1 MTASTTPKISV
12 LVPCYNVAHFV
23 AECLMSL
30 KVQTL
35 NDIEVICLNDGSTD
49 NTLALIRETVADDP
63 RFRIVDK
70 PNSGYGATMNLGLKM
85 ARGEYIGIVESD
97 DFVEKTMFEKLYSV
111 AVEHELDIAR
121 CCFNTLLDGRVK
133 PNRCHF
139 LPKDLGIV
147 RK

>member
-49 NTLALIRETVADDP
+49 NTLALSSAKRLPMIRVSGLWTSPTAATAP
-63 RFRIVDK
+63 R
-70 PNSGYGATMNLGLKM
+70 
-85 ARGEYIGIVESD
+85 
-97 DFVEKTMFEKLYSV
+97 
-111 AVEHELDIAR
+111 
-121 CCFNTLLDGRVK
+121 
-133 PNRCHF
+133 
-139 LPKDLGIV
+139 
-147 RK
+147 

>member
-1 MTASTTPKISV
+1 
-12 LVPCYNVAHFV
+12 
-23 AECLMSL
+23 MSL

-139 LPKDLGIV
+139 LPKDLT
-147 RK
+147 